1 MRAPTKDDKFCFR
14 LWTVGRRAGTPF
26 GDATRPVLDPV
37 ESVHRLAELGAYGV
51 VTLHD
56 DDLFPFG
63 SGNPAGASFDADK
76 AGEAGYGFV
85 AMNQLALEHL
95 VGVR

>member
-37 ESVHRLAELGAYGV
+37 ESVHRLAELGAYGW
-51 VTLHD
+51 
-56 DDLFPFG
+56 
-63 SGNPAGASFDADK
+63 
-76 AGEAGYGFV
+76 
-85 AMNQLALEHL
+85 
-95 VGVR
+95 